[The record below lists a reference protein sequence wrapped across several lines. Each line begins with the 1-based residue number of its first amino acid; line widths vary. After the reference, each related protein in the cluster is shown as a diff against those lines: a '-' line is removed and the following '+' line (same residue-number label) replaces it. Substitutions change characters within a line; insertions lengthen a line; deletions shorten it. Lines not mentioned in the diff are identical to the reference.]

1 LTGHET
7 RAKDSRSGGD
17 VAKSSDKLE
26 VAAEASYDA
35 LVARLEKVVEALE
48 AGDLSLEQSVERFAE
63 GVKLARDAGSRLDEA
78 ERRVEQLVR
87 DAAGNEIAVPLDVD
101 EA

>member
-1 LTGHET
+1 M
-7 RAKDSRSGGD
+7 
-17 VAKSSDKLE
+17 AKSSDNVEK
-26 VAAEASYDA
+26 AAGASYDA

-48 AGDLSLEQSVERFAE
+48 AGDLTLEQSVERFAE

-78 ERRVEQLVR
+78 ERRVEQLVK
-87 DAAGNEIAVPLDVD
+87 DAAGNETAASLVEE

>member
-1 LTGHET
+1 
-7 RAKDSRSGGD
+7 
-17 VAKSSDKLE
+17 VAKSGDNPEK
-26 VAAEASYDA
+26 AAEASYDA

-48 AGDLSLEQSVERFAE
+48 AGDLTLEQSVERFAE

-78 ERRVEQLVR
+78 ERRVEQLVK
-87 DAAGNEIAVPLDVD
+87 DAAGNETTAPLGEV

>member
-1 LTGHET
+1 M
-7 RAKDSRSGGD
+7 
-17 VAKSSDKLE
+17 AKSSDKVE
-26 VAAEASYDA
+26 KVAEASYDA

-78 ERRVEQLVR
+78 ERRVEQLVK
-87 DAAGNEIAVPLDVD
+87 DAAGNETAAPLVEE

>member
-1 LTGHET
+1 
-7 RAKDSRSGGD
+7 

-26 VAAEASYDA
+26 KAAETTYDA
-35 LVARLEKVVEALE
+35 LVGRLEKVVEALE

-63 GVKLARDAGSRLDEA
+63 GIKLARDAGSRLDEA

-87 DAAGNEIAVPLDVD
+87 DGAGNETVTALGED